1 MADTLGRSAGAIRG
15 TSTKL
20 RPKNMSLDVEEIPN
34 ADGSI
39 RNTANRE
46 EGIPWDFPTSSV
58 TPSVMQELCEKH
70 YAQILLFMA
79 KKGHNEKLKDV
90 RSRLTYRED
99 TKQET

>member
-1 MADTLGRSAGAIRG
+1 GPIRG

-20 RPKNMSLDVEEIPN
+20 RHKNMSLDVEEIPN

-58 TPSVMQELCEKH
+58 T
-70 YAQILLFMA
+70 
-79 KKGHNEKLKDV
+79 
-90 RSRLTYRED
+90 
-99 TKQET
+99 